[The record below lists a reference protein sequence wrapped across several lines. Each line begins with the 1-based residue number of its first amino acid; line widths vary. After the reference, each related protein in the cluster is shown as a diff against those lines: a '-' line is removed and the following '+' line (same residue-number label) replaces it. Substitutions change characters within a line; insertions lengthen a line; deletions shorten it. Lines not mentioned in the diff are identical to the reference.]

1 MRCVLVGPSAP
12 IRGGIAVDND
22 SLAHALRQ
30 AGHTVQQI
38 SFRRLY
44 PRLFFPGRSQYDTS
58 SPAPEIPA
66 QFCIDTVN
74 PLSWLSTARAIASF
88 QPDVITF
95 QWWHPFFAPCYAVIL
110 AMLKR
115 TCPTAPRL
123 LLSHN
128 TRPHEPL
135 PGQDVALRL
144 VVWRCSGVIVHSQ
157 SEHDLTLGV
166 VPQTTVRIVDYP
178 LLDTSRDLP
187 ERTVAQQQLGVS
199 GRVVL
204 FFGYIREYKGL
215 DILLQA
221 LAQIPSD
228 LNVSLL
234 VAGEFYTPLQK
245 YLALIHSLG
254 IENRVRVLDRY
265 IGETEWS
272 TLFAATD
279 ALVLPYRAAS
289 HSMSIAL
296 AYGYGKPVIVTNIG
310 GLAEAVDDGKTGL
323 VAEPDPAAL
332 ATAIRRLYTELLVSP
347 YETHLATKRQ
357 QFGWE
362 PFIQLITNWS
372 DSISNEHPPAV

>member
-44 PRLFFPGRSQYDTS
+44 PSLFFPGRSQYDTS

-66 QFCIDTVN
+66 QVSIDTVN
-74 PLSWLSTARAIASF
+74 PLSWLSTARTIARF

-95 QWWHPFFAPCYAVIL
+95 QWWHPFFAPCYAAIL

-135 PGQDVALRL
+135 PGQDTALRL
-144 VVWRCSGVIVHSQ
+144 VVQRCSGVIVHSQ

-166 VPQTTVRIVDYP
+166 VPKATVRIVDYP
-178 LLDTSRDLP
+178 LLDTFRDLP
-187 ERTVAQQQLGVS
+187 ERAVAQQQLGVS

-221 LAQIPSD
+221 LAQMPPELD
-228 LNVSLL
+228 VSLL
-234 VAGEFYTPLQK
+234 VAGEFYAPLQK
-245 YLALIHSLG
+245 YQELIHSLG
-254 IENRVRVLDRY
+254 IENKVRILDRY
-265 IGETEWS
+265 VGETEWPN
-272 TLFAATD
+272 LFAATD

-296 AYGYGKPVIVTNIG
+296 SYGYSKPVIVTNVG

-332 ATAIRRLYTELLVSP
+332 ATAMQRLYTELLVSP
-347 YETHLATKRQ
+347 YDTHLATKRQ

-362 PFIQLITNWS
+362 PFMQLVTNWP
-372 DSISNEHPPAV
+372 DSIAPWE

>member
-22 SLAHALRQ
+22 ALAHALRQ
-30 AGHTVQQI
+30 AGHRVAQI

-44 PRLFFPGRSQYDTS
+44 PRLLFPGRSQYDNS
-58 SPAPEIPA
+58 SPPPQIPA
-66 QFCIDTVN
+66 QACIDTLN
-74 PLSWLSTARAIASF
+74 PLSWLRTARTIARL
-88 QPDVITF
+88 QPEVITF
-95 QWWHPFFAPCYAVIL
+95 QWWHPFFAPCYAAIL
-110 AMLKR
+110 ALLKR

-135 PGQDVALRL
+135 PGQDAALRL
-144 VVWRCSGVIVHSQ
+144 VVQRCSGVVVHSR

-166 VPQTTVRIVDYP
+166 VPHAAVRIVGYP
-178 LLDTSRDLP
+178 VLDTARDLP
-187 ERTVAQQQLGVS
+187 ERAGAQQQLGVS

-221 LAQIPSD
+221 LARIPSE

-234 VAGEFYTPLQK
+234 VAGEFYAPRQK
-245 YLALIHSLG
+245 YQELIQSLG
-254 IENRVRVLDRY
+254 IENKVRLLDRY
-265 IGETEWS
+265 VGETEWP

-279 ALVLPYRAAS
+279 ALVLPYRTAS

-296 AYGYGKPVIVTNIG
+296 SYGYGKPVIVTRVG
-310 GLAEAVDDGKTGL
+310 GLAEAVDDGKTGFV
-323 VAEPDPAAL
+323 VAPDPPAL
-332 ATAIRRLYTELLVSP
+332 ATAMQRLYTELLVSP
-347 YETHLATKRQ
+347 YQTQLATKRQ

-362 PFIQLITNWS
+362 PFIQLLTNWRES
-372 DSISNEHPPAV
+372 VAPCE